1 MRSINMPALSRKIGC
16 RMNIKKLPIAIASL
30 LFSIAV
36 SSCGSENRE
45 EADRAYRALKDLQ
58 AKTEAGINYQD
69 YSRALGTT
77 LGVVSVYLER
87 GKKGSEL
94 YDALAK
100 AMENYKEAK
109 TPWDMKIARL
119 DEGGMAQYMPDSDDP
134 AEELVRQLE
143 GEPGV
148 DNSADEVVVMVGRVE
163 VPVRFLDRDGES
175 TWDLDAVTQVHW
187 ALADIEL
194 TKAAEKLK

>member
-1 MRSINMPALSRKIGC
+1 MPAISRKTGC
-16 RMNIKKLPIAIASL
+16 RVNKLPIVIASL
-30 LFSIAV
+30 ILSIAL

>member
-1 MRSINMPALSRKIGC
+1 
-16 RMNIKKLPIAIASL
+16 MNIKKLPIAIASL

-87 GKKGSEL
+87 GQKGSEL

-109 TPWDMKIARL
+109 TPWDMKIAR
-119 DEGGMAQYMPDSDDP
+119 
-134 AEELVRQLE
+134 
-143 GEPGV
+143 
-148 DNSADEVVVMVGRVE
+148 
-163 VPVRFLDRDGES
+163 
-175 TWDLDAVTQVHW
+175 AVLW
-187 ALADIEL
+187 LRIPE
-194 TKAAEKLK
+194 